1 MTIERFVRRLAIS
14 LVVGGA
20 LMLIPAIFSWA
31 SAEHSYDEAERS
43 IRLMGGWIFAV
54 FGAVM
59 VGVGVVINAPVSE
72 EEEPDPEP

>member
-72 EEEPDPEP
+72 EGI